1 MSMRIGQ
8 EVQALPW
15 RLMGGE
21 PVPVSRIER
30 IVGGVVTGRVERSSD
45 GFFAC
50 HDFGSNVDATPWVS
64 LDEVA
69 DFLRSHPR
77 SGVRMNPQ
85 WKRITRNIH
94 IDGALLR

>member
-1 MSMRIGQ
+1 
-8 EVQALPW
+8 
-15 RLMGGE
+15 MGF
-21 PVPVSRIER
+21 I
-30 IVGGVVTGRVERSSD
+30 
-45 GFFAC
+45 AC
-50 HDFGSNVDATPWVS
+50 HDFGSNVDATPLVS

-77 SGVRMNPQ
+77 SGGRMNPQ

>member
-1 MSMRIGQ
+1 
-8 EVQALPW
+8 
-15 RLMGGE
+15 
-21 PVPVSRIER
+21 VPVARIER
-30 IVGGVVTGRVERSSD
+30 IVSGVVTGRVERGSD

-50 HDFGSNVDATPWVS
+50 HDFGSNVSATPLAS
-64 LDEVA
+64 LNDVA

-85 WKRITRNIH
+85 WKRITRNIY